1 MIVDW
6 RSSILIE
13 LSLLCAPKKSIP
25 VIRACANRFIIA
37 GQKKHYA
44 FAHAD
49 RLAHGFLILS
59 GTTAHSFD
67 WTGSGIKRR
76 ISQPEGINKFNKLL
90 RLGITAV
97 NKPKKSTRCLARDV
111 ETVSTSHP
119 KWENL
124 YFIILY

>member
-1 MIVDW
+1 MTVDW

-37 GQKKHYA
+37 GQKNA

-59 GTTAHSFD
+59 GRTAHSFD

-76 ISQPEGINKFNKLL
+76 ISQPEGISKFNKLL

-97 NKPKKSTRCLARDV
+97 NKQKTNQQDALQGMWKQ
-111 ETVSTSHP
+111 
-119 KWENL
+119 
-124 YFIILY
+124 